1 MIKFFS
7 YDSQKNKVIINQ
19 PEILLVKEFAD
30 LWTDERNKC
39 PEDPDGHLKL
49 KGFKELIYIYI
60 AIDWSAPGSKDT
72 PANRHKGAVEA
83 SGLTPEELRDE
94 TLLAACRKYKELQ
107 DASSVVGKMVE
118 TYTNK
123 LHEMR
128 IFIESIDFNER
139 SETTGMP
146 IFKTKDMLSEMQT
159 LSKALDAL
167 KDLEDRYKAEQE
179 EATGLR
185 GNKRPGMYD

>member
-72 PANRHKGAVEA
+72 PANRHQGAVEA
-83 SGLTPEELRDE
+83 SGLTPEEL
-94 TLLAACRKYKELQ
+94 KELEDFVNNVIQ
-107 DASSVVGKMVE
+107 M
-118 TYTNK
+118 K
-123 LHEMR
+123 LDVTCEEM
-128 IFIESIDFNER
+128 S
-139 SETTGMP
+139 
-146 IFKTKDMLSEMQT
+146 
-159 LSKALDAL
+159 
-167 KDLEDRYKAEQE
+167 LEDAKAAGAHGVFDSKYGEKVKIYTIGDVDKQICGGPHAKNTEDLHHFTIKKE
-179 EATGLR
+179 ESSSSGIRRIKAIL
-185 GNKRPGMYD
+185 D

>member
-60 AIDWSAPGSKDT
+60 AIDWGAPGSKDT
-72 PANRHKGAVEA
+72 PANRHYGAVEA
-83 SGLTPEELRDE
+83 SGLTPEELKDE

>member
-60 AIDWSAPGSKDT
+60 AIDWGAPGSKDT
-72 PANRHKGAVEA
+72 PANRHKGAVES
-83 SGLTPEELRDE
+83 SGLTPEELKDE